1 MQTGKLKWNFHRNLN
16 PFFEFN
22 YNNNSNKKGN
32 KKNKKAS
39 LTSNHSV
46 APTLPYS
53 PPLQL
58 AKIMLLRGLNPS
70 DSENM

>member
-1 MQTGKLKWNFHRNLN
+1 M
-16 PFFEFN
+16 
-22 YNNNSNKKGN
+22 
-32 KKNKKAS
+32 NKKAS

-58 AKIMLLRGLNPS
+58 AKTMLRRSLNLS
-70 DSENM
+70 VRENVCIHTRLHGKSSRLVNAVAA